1 MPWILFLKWA
11 IPATVRRR
19 LDWLL
24 RPLWALPRCILILLG
39 ECPQGGRAEVF
50 YGHGRI
56 PDPHDQIH
64 GGLVKF
70 QRMQDE
76 FPNSPRRF
84 NILYMV
90 SSRMPYGGEYVAWCA
105 RKKGA
110 RVVWNQ
116 NGVAYPSWYGPG
128 WEQVNVPMARLH
140 AAADY
145 VFYQSQFCK
154 LSADRFLGERRGPWE
169 ILYNS
174 VDTKLF
180 TPAVSDPDPDHLVL
194 LLGGTQYQYYRL
206 DCALHVLAS
215 LIRRGIKAKLLVTG
229 RLSWVFDEAEAD
241 RQAQELVERLGL
253 QGQVRFMGPY
263 AQVDAPSIFRQA
275 HLLLHTKVN
284 DPCPGLVVEAMAC
297 GLPVVYS
304 HSGGLPELVGDQAGV
319 SVSGELDWNRDVP
332 PDVEAMASAVVQV
345 ARDRDRYAQAARR
358 RAMERFDLQ
367 PWLARHREVFAAVF
381 R

>member
-1 MPWILFLKWA
+1 MSWISFLKRV
-11 IPATVRRR
+11 ISPAVRRR

-24 RPLWALPRCILILLG
+24 RPLWALPRCIVILLG
-39 ECPQGGRAEVF
+39 ERPQGGRAQVF

-84 NILYMV
+84 NVLYMV

-105 RKKGA
+105 RKKGM
-110 RVVWNQ
+110 RIVWNQ

-128 WEQVNVPMARLH
+128 WEQINAPMARLH
-140 AAADY
+140 ADADY

-154 LSADRFLGERRGPWE
+154 LSADRFLGERQGPWE

-180 TPAVSDPDPDHLVL
+180 APATSDPDPDQLVL

-206 DCALHVLAS
+206 DCALRVLAA
-215 LIRRGIKAKLLVTG
+215 LIRHGIKARLLVTG
-229 RLSWVFDEAEAD
+229 RLSWMLNEEEAG
-241 RQAQELVERLGL
+241 RQAEELVKRLGL
-253 QGQVRFMGPY
+253 QGRVRFLGPY
-263 AQVDAPSIFRQA
+263 TQVDAPSIFRQA
-275 HLLLHTKVN
+275 HILLHTKVN

-304 HSGGLPELVGDQAGV
+304 SSGGLPELVGDQAGV
-319 SVSGELDWNRDVP
+319 GVPAELDWNRDVP
-332 PDVEAMASAVVQV
+332 PDSESMANAIVQV
-345 ARDRDRYAQAARR
+345 VRNRDRYAQAARR

-367 PWLARHREVFAAVF
+367 PWLARHREVFATVL

>member
-1 MPWILFLKWA
+1 MPWILFLKRVVP
-11 IPATVRRR
+11 PAFRRR

-24 RPLWALPRCILILLG
+24 RPLWALPQCILILMS
-39 ECPQGGRAEVF
+39 ECPQGGRAQVF
-50 YGHGRI
+50 YGHRRI
-56 PDPHDQIH
+56 PDSHDQIH

-76 FPNSPRRF
+76 FPNSPRKF

-90 SSRMPYGGEYVAWCA
+90 SSRMPYGGEYLAWLTK
-105 RKKGA
+105 KKGA

-128 WEQVNVPMARLH
+128 WEQINDPMARLH
-140 AAADY
+140 AGAEY

-180 TPAVSDPDPDHLVL
+180 TPAASDPDPDNLVL
-194 LLGGTQYQYYRL
+194 LLGGTQYQHYRL
-206 DCALHVLAS
+206 DCALRVLAS
-215 LIRRGIKAKLLVTG
+215 LIRRGIKARLLVTG
-229 RLSWVFDEAEAD
+229 RMSWLLNEAEAG
-241 RQAQELVERLGL
+241 RQAQELVESLGL
-253 QGQVRFMGPY
+253 QGLVCFLGPY
-263 AQVDAPSIFRQA
+263 TQVEAPSIFRQA

-304 HSGGLPELVGDQAGV
+304 NSGGLPELVGDQAGV
-319 SVSGELDWNRDVP
+319 GVPAEMDWKRDVP
-332 PDVEAMASAVVQV
+332 PDAEAMANAVVQV
-345 ARDRDRYAQAARR
+345 VRDRDRYAQAARR

-367 PWLARHREVFAAVF
+367 PWLARHREVFSMVL